1 MRRFMEVLYR
11 KKTAYDERE
20 VLANLPPAM
29 AKQLLDC
36 MYRQQ
41 VLLHLPSRLKN
52 ASRLQWSHNSGSF
65 AQRGRHA
72 VADYQGTTIPWP
84 F

>member
-1 MRRFMEVLYR
+1 MEVLYR

-41 VLLHLPSRLKN
+41 VLLHLPSR
-52 ASRLQWSHNSGSF
+52 
-65 AQRGRHA
+65 
-72 VADYQGTTIPWP
+72 P
-84 F
+84 